1 MTALVQVAL
10 AETVAEAE
18 EIQEMLREAGIE
30 PELET
35 AVDHHPSETDDAPVK
50 VLVPESELEAAR
62 DAIEA
67 MTEPEDFDADA

>member
-1 MTALVQVAL
+1 MTAFVQVAL

-18 EIQEMLREAGIE
+18 ETGAILREAGIE
-30 PELET
+30 VELET

-50 VLVPESELEAAR
+50 VLVPESEPEAAR

-67 MTEPEDFDADA
+67 MTEPDELASDA